1 MSGHDEHKN
10 FNANKIFLWLFIF
23 TAVEVAW
30 GVLGHKMH
38 VGKPLLWGG
47 LLAFAAF
54 KGVLILQYFMH
65 FRFEGWIVKG
75 LILPTPFL
83 MVVILTVLS
92 PDIACNHK
100 LNHNIGS
107 SYDPQAGEIVELPEV
122 ALRKGITPHNAP
134 AGSSAHAPTN
144 GGAQH

>member
-1 MSGHDEHKN
+1 MSGHDAHKD

-30 GVLGHKMH
+30 GVLGHKWH

-47 LLAFAAF
+47 LLFFALL

-75 LILPTPFL
+75 LIAPTPIL
-83 MVVILTVLS
+83 IAVILTVLS
-92 PDIACNHK
+92 PDIACNGK
-100 LNHNIGS
+100 LNNNIGT
-107 SYDPQAGEIVELPEV
+107 SYDPKSGQIVELPEV
-122 ALRKGITPHNAP
+122 AARKGVLPHNAP
-134 AGSSAHAPTN
+134 APEGAAA
-144 GGAQH
+144 GGAAH

>member
-1 MSGHDEHKN
+1 MSGHDEHKS

-47 LLAFAAF
+47 LLTFAAF

-83 MVVILTVLS
+83 IVVILTVLS

-107 SYDPQAGEIVELPEV
+107 SYDTKAGEIVELPEV
-122 ALRKGITPHNAP
+122 ALRKGIAPHNAP
-134 AGSSAHAPTN
+134 HDAAAP
-144 GGAQH
+144 APQH